1 MQPTNYNRTAR
12 SLHAAARA
20 AERTLDANWAAA
32 SATTAASVQ
41 RADARAAE
49 LRAAYAARRQLQQP
63 RGVFARIAAV
73 FAGGL
78 R

>member
-1 MQPTNYNRTAR
+1 MQTTDYTRTAR
-12 SLHAAARA
+12 SLHAAAMRA
-20 AERTLDANWAAA
+20 TPTRLTDADRRAEA
-32 SATTAASVQ
+32 
-41 RADARAAE
+41 
-49 LRAAYAARRQLQQP
+49 LRAAYVARRQLQP

>member
-12 SLHAAARA
+12 SLHAADRIADRTPGDWARA
-20 AERTLDANWAAA
+20 DCARIAA
-32 SATTAASVQ
+32 VV
-41 RADARAAE
+41 RNDARAAE